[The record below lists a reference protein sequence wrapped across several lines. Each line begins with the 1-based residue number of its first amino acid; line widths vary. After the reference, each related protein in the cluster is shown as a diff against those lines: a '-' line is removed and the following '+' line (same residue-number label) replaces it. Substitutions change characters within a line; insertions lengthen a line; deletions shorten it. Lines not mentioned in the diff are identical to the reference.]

1 MSEEIPPIEALVR
14 QLYGLG
20 MVQRDIGRHAMA
32 ELGTQGFHALA
43 VLQVHG
49 PLRVSDVAQRLG
61 VDLSVASRQIA
72 SLAAEGYVER
82 REDSRDR
89 RAQLVAVT
97 RAGRKVLRESH
108 RRMVAGFTRVLE
120 GWSDEDVNAL
130 TGGLERL
137 RDDFARLGAAHT
149 SQPKEAA

>member
-1 MSEEIPPIEALVR
+1 MSEPLPPIEALVR

-43 VLQVHG
+43 ALQVHG

-82 REDSRDR
+82 REDPQDR

-120 GWSDEDVNAL
+120 SWSDDDVNAL
-130 TGGLERL
+130 TSGLERL
-137 RDDFARLGAAHT
+137 RDDFARLAAAHH
-149 SQPKEAA
+149 SPQKEAA